1 MARQVFLDESRP
13 EACVIEPE
21 TTQVHFQNP
30 GRRAVQVRALMA
42 ALEPQRLRQEVNSL
56 VIDTTSQQQSLAVSA
71 LFPNLEYVEIRGPRV
86 SSIEDLLGAQGLR
99 TLRVATDL
107 LSKRSLAPL
116 PKLKLRQLEIENAQ
130 PQDIPF
136 IGAASSVKRLDLANW
151 PNKDL
156 AGLESLSLENLT
168 VRRGA
173 LESFKGINCKTLSV
187 VFCLNCRS
195 LVDMSALKVPAI
207 DVEACKKVNDLTFA
221 AVEGLVSLHL
231 RLHHPIDD
239 LSFVEK
245 CKTLEELFISD
256 TPVNATDVGPIV
268 RSGSLKRISIHG
280 QVRDDAVVQMSAGNN
295 KLLVTTHNACYYQGK
310 KIDPND
316 FYNTIDLLP
325 T

>member
-1 MARQVFLDESRP
+1 MARQAFLDESRP
-13 EACVIEPE
+13 EACIIEPD

-30 GRRAVQVRALMA
+30 GRRAVQVRALMTA
-42 ALEPQRLRQEVNSL
+42 IEPQRARQSVTSL
-56 VIDTTSQQQSLAVSA
+56 VIDTTSQQQSLAISA
-71 LFPNLEYVEIRGPRV
+71 LFPNVEYVEIRGPRV
-86 SSIEDLLGAQGLR
+86 QGIEDLLGSTHLR

-107 LSKRSLAPL
+107 ASKRSLAPL
-116 PKLKLRQLEIENAQ
+116 KQLKLRQLEIENAQ
-130 PQDIPF
+130 PQDIPH
-136 IGAASSVKRLDLANW
+136 IGAASTVKRLDLANW

-173 LESFKGINCKTLSV
+173 LETLNGINCQSLSV

-195 LVDMSALKVPAI
+195 LVDVGGLRVPAI
-207 DVEACKKVNDLTFA
+207 DVESCKKVNNATYGD
-221 AVEGLVSLHL
+221 VEGLVSLHL

-239 LSFVEK
+239 LGFVEK
-245 CKTLEELFISD
+245 CKTLEELFISE

-268 RSGSLKRISIHG
+268 RSRSLKRLSIHG
-280 QVRDDAVVQMSAGNN
+280 PVRDDVVQQMSAGNG

-316 FYNTIDLLP
+316 FYNAADLLP

>member
-1 MARQVFLDESRP
+1 
-13 EACVIEPE
+13 
-21 TTQVHFQNP
+21 
-30 GRRAVQVRALMA
+30 MA
-42 ALEPQRLRQEVNSL
+42 ALEPQRLRQEVTSL
-56 VIDTTSQQQSLAVSA
+56 VIDTTSQQQSLAISA
-71 LFPNLEYVEIRGPRV
+71 LFPNLEYVEVRGPRV
-86 SSIEDLLGAQGLR
+86 QSIEDLLGSLNLR
-99 TLRVATDL
+99 TLRVATDM

-116 PKLKLRQLEIENAQ
+116 PKMKLRQLEIENAQ
-130 PQDIPF
+130 RQDIPF
-136 IGAASSVKRLDLANW
+136 IGSASTVKRLDLANW

-168 VRRGA
+168 ARRGA
-173 LESFKGINCKTLSV
+173 IESFRGINCKSLSV

-195 LVDMSALKVPAI
+195 LVDMSGLKVPAM
-207 DVEACKKVNDLTFA
+207 DVEACKKVNDATFGS
-221 AVEGLVSLHL
+221 VEGLVSLHL

-268 RSGSLKRISIHG
+268 RSPSLKRISIHG
-280 QVRDDAVVQMSAGNN
+280 QVRDETVQQMSAGNN

-316 FYNTIDLLP
+316 FYNAIDLLP

>member
-1 MARQVFLDESRP
+1 MARQAFLDESRP

-42 ALEPQRLRQEVNSL
+42 ALEPQRMRQEVTTL
-56 VIDTTSQQQSLAVSA
+56 VIDTTSQQQNLAVSA

-86 SSIEDLLGAQGLR
+86 QSIEDLLGTQNLR

-116 PKLKLRQLEIENAQ
+116 AKLKLRQLEIENAQ
-130 PQDIPF
+130 PQDIAH
-136 IGAASSVKRLDLANW
+136 IGAASTVKRLDLANW

-156 AGLESLSLENLT
+156 AGIESLALQNLT

-173 LESFKGINCKTLSV
+173 LESLKGVNCQSLSV

-195 LVDMSALKVPAI
+195 LVDVGGLKVPAM
-207 DVEACKKVNDLTFA
+207 DVEACKKVNDATFGA
-221 AVEGLVSLHL
+221 IEGLVSLHL

-268 RSGSLKRISIHG
+268 RSQSLKRLSIHG
-280 QVRDDAVVQMSAGNN
+280 QVRDDLIQQMSAGNS

-316 FYNTIDLLP
+316 FYNTADMLP